1 MRSLFLSFGIGI
13 VAGVLDIVPMI
24 AKRLNSKAV
33 LSAFLQYVF
42 VGVVICNID
51 LPGIVWWLEG
61 GLTSLALS
69 VPILVIVS
77 DSDRKSVPII
87 AVNAILLGTLISVAA
102 FFLGV

>member
-1 MRSLFLSFGIGI
+1 MRELILSFAVGLA
-13 VAGVLDIVPMI
+13 AGVLDVVPMI
-24 AKRLNSKAV
+24 AKKLNSKAV

-51 LPGIVWWLEG
+51 LPGVVWWLEG

-69 VPILVIVS
+69 IPVMVIVS
-77 DSDRKSVPII
+77 DSDKKSVPII

-102 FFLGV
+102 FFLGI